1 MNALEEYGFILQ
13 ANNMGTMT
21 YYRQLFDYTE
31 LLSFNNRS
39 QTYTYKK
46 RYNNVD
52 SIAIVSYRLHKIIT
66 EHIERELY
74 WK

>member
-1 MNALEEYGFILQ
+1 MNLVEQYGFILQ
-13 ANNMGTMT
+13 ANNMGTIT

-31 LLSFNNRS
+31 LLSFDNRL

-46 RYNNVD
+46 RYSNVD
-52 SIAIVSYRLHKIIT
+52 SVAVVSYRLHKIIS
-66 EHIERELY
+66 EYIEKELY